1 MNIKTEKLSAD
12 ILIGKPEGYTNRR
25 DVMIHEIKGVDI
37 EYISIKGPQQFREMP
52 GPNHYDVLLL
62 LSGNAKLSIRGDEYS
77 VNGIYIIKIPH
88 DTEYAIRIESG
99 SEFNYLIIR
108 KSLDEKDRQ
117 LIEKD
122 KGNHQTLYLKALS
135 DCPTYKEDIKS
146 EKTLS
151 RMILPDGMV
160 PRFCMGSVETKG
172 PDEVT
177 EHHHLML
184 DQLFF
189 GLPGCQCNCHA
200 DSDSALLTEN
210 VLLHIPLGSMHSIS
224 VSEGNKLAYIWMDF
238 FLTLE
243 GQQYMGKQHQMDE
256 E

>member
-1 MNIKTEKLSAD
+1 MEIKTEKLSAD
-12 ILIGKPEGYTNRR
+12 ILIGKPDGFINRIN
-25 DVMIHEIKGVDI
+25 VMTHEIKGVDI
-37 EYISIKGPQQFREMP
+37 EYISIVGPQKVKEMP
-52 GPNHYDVLLL
+52 GHNHYDVLLS
-62 LSGNAKLSIRGDEYS
+62 LSGNAKLSVRGDEYP
-77 VNGIYIIKIPH
+77 VNGNYIIKIPY
-88 DTEYAIRIESG
+88 DTEYAIHIEG
-99 SEFNYLIIR
+99 GCEFNYLIIR

-117 LIEKD
+117 LIAKD

-151 RMILPDGMV
+151 RMILQEEMV
-160 PRFCMGSVETKG
+160 PRFCMGSVETEG
-172 PDEVT
+172 PDEVA
-177 EHHHLML
+177 EHDHPML

-189 GLPGCQCNCHA
+189 GLPDCQCNCQA
-200 DSDSALLTEN
+200 DGRIALLTEN
-210 VLLHIPLGSMHSIS
+210 VLLHIPLGSMHSVS